1 MTVEVALVG
10 AGPIARIH
18 LDAWVRVGAEV
29 RVYADDDRAAALAG
43 EFGARATGSLAEAL
57 DGAGLADICTPTGT
71 HLPIALAAVAAGAG
85 VVCEKPL
92 AATTAEAEA
101 IVKAAEQ
108 AGVPLYP
115 AHGTR
120 YLAPYARLHELV
132 VAGALGSPSAGRFGV
147 TAYHPTAWT
156 GHAGAGSGGIL
167 TDQMLHGLDIAS
179 WILGDVVR
187 LYACYRGHVTSPAP
201 AGAVAAGTA
210 VLTHAG
216 GAISQVTCGWA
227 APPIP
232 VHRMFH
238 VVGTAGSASYDSALP
253 QELQVTAGAAAG
265 VPRHVGESPFVAEIR
280 EFAAAFAGGPP
291 PRVTAQDGVTAVRL
305 AEAAARSARTGQ
317 PVELR
322 EPADVR

>member
-1 MTVEVALVG
+1 MRVEVALVG

-18 LDAWVRVGAEV
+18 LDAWVRVGAKV
-29 RVYADDDRAAALAG
+29 RVYADDGRAAALAG
-43 EFGARATGSLAEAL
+43 EFGARVAGSLDEAL
-57 DGAGLADICTPTGT
+57 DGAGLVDICTPTGT
-71 HLPIALAAVAAGAG
+71 HPPIALAAIAAGLH

-101 IVKAAEQ
+101 IAEAAER
-108 AGVPLYP
+108 AGVVLYP

-120 YLAPYARLHELV
+120 FLAPYARLRELV
-132 VAGALGSPSAGRFGV
+132 AAGALGSPMAGRFGV

-156 GHAGAGSGGIL
+156 GEASAGSGGIL

-187 LYACYRGHVTSPAP
+187 VYACYRGQVAAPAP

-210 VLTHAG
+210 VLTHAS
-216 GAISQVTCGWA
+216 GAVSHVTGGWA

-232 VHRMFH
+232 VHRTFH
-238 VVGTAGSASYDSALP
+238 VVGTEGSASYDSALP
-253 QELQVTAGAAAG
+253 QELQVTAGAAAD

-291 PRVTAQDGVTAVRL
+291 PRVAARDAVAAVRL
-305 AEAAARSARTGQ
+305 AEAAAQSARTGHA
-317 PVELR
+317 VELR
-322 EPADVR
+322 VPEAIR